1 MPAYM
6 IATRIGPVRDAA
18 ALAEYSRLNR
28 ENAANFQAQYNV
40 KPLVVYGTL
49 EVAEG
54 PAPDGII
61 ILQFPSMADA
71 KAWYNSPGYTKARAH
86 RHASAKHREIFVEG
100 FTMPPA

>member
-28 ENAANFQAQYNV
+28 ENAGQFRELYNIT
-40 KPLVVYGTL
+40 PLVVYGAM
-49 EVAEG
+49 EAAEG

-71 KAWYNSPGYTKARAH
+71 KAWYNSPGYQEALPHRQKAADYNVV
-86 RHASAKHREIFVEG
+86 FVEG
-100 FTMPPA
+100 L

>member
-1 MPAYM
+1 M

-49 EVAEG
+49 EAAEG
-54 PAPDGII
+54 PVPDGII

-71 KAWYNSPGYTKARAH
+71 KAWYNSPGYQEALPHRQRA
-86 RHASAKHREIFVEG
+86 ADYNVVFVEG
-100 FTMPPA
+100 L